1 MMKEISSLALLA
13 CLALVVVGCESG
25 SNTAALSAGES
36 LARGKY
42 LVENVGM
49 CADCHSPMG
58 PTGPDPARFLAG
70 AELPFTPTVP
80 IPDWATTAPAIAGLP
95 SLEDDEAIA
104 LLSTGALP
112 NGTILRPP
120 MPRFHLTR
128 DDATAVVA
136 YLRSLTP
143 KS

>member
-1 MMKEISSLALLA
+1 MMKATATLILLASVSLATG
-13 CLALVVVGCESG
+13 GCDSQP
-25 SNTAALSAGES
+25 SKAAVAGDQS

-70 AELPFTPTVP
+70 AELIFAPTVP
-80 IPDWATTAPAIAGLP
+80 VPNWTATAPAIAGLP

-104 LLSTGALP
+104 LLTTGALP
-112 NGTILRPP
+112 NGTTMRPP
-120 MPRFHLTR
+120 MPRFRLSR

-136 YLRSLTP
+136 YLRSLAP
-143 KS
+143 